1 MFRYFN
7 SLTKS
12 RSFIRFDAGVRRL
25 FQLYYFVFVIKN
37 IYIEVATSNVC
48 PCFDLLKALRDIGF
62 HGRAV
67 YI

>member
-12 RSFIRFDAGVRRL
+12 RSCIRFDACVRRL
-25 FQLYYFVFVIKN
+25 FYLYYFVFVIKN
-37 IYIEVATSNVC
+37 IYIEVGSNFC
-48 PCFDLLKALRDIGF
+48 PCFELLKALRDIGF